1 MALKAGEMVKTIEI
15 PVTKQGE
22 GGEVEDVLKVKY
34 RPVTQQWI
42 ERWTEAGV
50 REYAAGQQLRALM
63 VEHGEAERAL
73 SEATNGHKAEL
84 QARVEEAARKLEEH
98 RKANPTPEY
107 DFLSRQMAD
116 LLTDVGY
123 LGEDD
128 NPLPVTPE
136 NLATV
141 VDRELLEDIKER
153 IEKKLFRRS
162 TT

>member
-34 RPVTQQWI
+34 RPITQSWI
-42 ERWTEAGV
+42 EKWTEAGI
-50 REYAAGQQLRALM
+50 REFAAGQTLRALT
-63 VEHGEAERAL
+63 VEHSEAVRAL
-73 SEATNGHKAEL
+73 AEATNGHKAEL
-84 QARVEEAARKLEEH
+84 QARVEEAARKVEEH
-98 RKANPTPEY
+98 RKENPTPEF

-116 LLTDVGY
+116 ILTDVGY
-123 LGEDD
+123 LGDD
-128 NPLPVTPE
+128 DKPLPVTPE

-141 VDRELLEDIKER
+141 VDRELLEEIKER